1 MAQGGEEQTWAEPR
15 TAEARGDLVS
25 REHADEMGCR
35 WFIAW
40 GGQSKAGDFWYVCRR
55 VVGAT
60 SQQYGPLSWVTAVV
74 LKPALNDAAAK
85 EAALRDA
92 VDLLD
97 DFAKAARLICDPVE
111 RVEKRAAGYSAG
123 DWAAS
128 TLDPLLARR
137 AALSKTGEGA

>member
-1 MAQGGEEQTWAEPR
+1 MAQGGEEQTWRPWDEER
-15 TAEARGDLVS
+15 FIEEAQKRHHPPV
-25 REHADEMGCR
+25 
-35 WFIAW
+35 F
-40 GGQSKAGDFWYVCRR
+40 
-55 VVGAT
+55 
-60 SQQYGPLSWVTAVV
+60 AVV
-74 LKPALNDAAAK
+74 FELLNDFESRLATK